1 VIRARVD
8 RHRCIGAGNCIT
20 IAPTAFDW
28 HDGDFFKADVVD
40 AGSVEDDLLRE
51 AALACPTQA
60 IVIEE
65 LEELLPWQLRSAG
78 AGRVRRVMKTFMFT
92 DMVGSTALVEA
103 LGDEAWATLFRWHQE
118 TLRSLFAAHQGEEIT
133 DTGDGFFVGFDSPEA
148 ALACAVAIQRRL
160 AEHRQTQ
167 GFAPQVR
174 IGVHASEA
182 TQVAQNFRGKGVHEA
197 ARIAALASGGEILA
211 SQVTAAGSRYQ
222 TSNPRTEALK
232 GIAEPMEI
240 VTVDWR

>member
-1 VIRARVD
+1 MLRARVD

-20 IAPTAFDW
+20 IAPSAFDW
-28 HDGDFFKADVVD
+28 HEGDFAKADVVD
-40 AGSVEDDLLRE
+40 PGSVEEDLLRE
-51 AALACPTQA
+51 AALACPTMA

-65 LEELLPWQLRSAG
+65 VEELLPWQLRTAG
-78 AGRVRRVMKTFMFT
+78 SGRPVRVMKTFMFT
-92 DMVGSTALVEA
+92 DVVGSTQLVEA
-103 LGDEAWATLFRWHQE
+103 LGDEAWEVMLRWHDD
-118 TLRSLFAAHQGEEIT
+118 TLRSVFAAHQGEEVVA
-133 DTGDGFFVGFDSPEA
+133 TGDGFFVGFDSPEA

-197 ARIAALASGGEILA
+197 ARIAALAGSGEILA

-222 TSNPRTEALK
+222 ASEPKTVALK

-240 VTVDWR
+240 VSIDWR